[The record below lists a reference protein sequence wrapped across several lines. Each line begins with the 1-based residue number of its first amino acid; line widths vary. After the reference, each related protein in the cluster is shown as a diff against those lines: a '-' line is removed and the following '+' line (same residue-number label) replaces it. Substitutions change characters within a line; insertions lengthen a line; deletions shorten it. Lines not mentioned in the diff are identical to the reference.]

1 VVADNPAMRK
11 AFVPMTAYAGQT
23 RDVDSVAV
31 TATVVTRAGT
41 DAETVSAFVRATVG
55 NLDLLAQRAPV
66 LAGLSSRKMRQV
78 GLSAPL
84 HPGAE
89 AGFAAAGV
97 P

>member
-1 VVADNPAMRK
+1 MGLRSTLGLVKD
-11 AFVPMTAYAGQT
+11 
-23 RDVDSVAV
+23 
-31 TATVVTRAGT
+31 
-41 DAETVSAFVRATVG
+41 TVG

-66 LAGLSSRKMRQV
+66 LSGLSPRAMRQV

-89 AGFAAAGV
+89 AAFAEAGV

>member
-1 VVADNPAMRK
+1 VAAL
-11 AFVPMTAYAGQT
+11 V
-23 RDVDSVAV
+23 RD
-31 TATVVTRAGT
+31 
-41 DAETVSAFVRATVG
+41 TVG

-66 LAGLSSRKMRQV
+66 LAQLSPREMRKV

-89 AGFAAAGV
+89 AGFDAAGA